1 MPSTLSP
8 VLADRFTR
16 IIALLCEIVAEHGVR
31 QLHNGSLTIL
41 IYNRIRHI
49 AQGFLARAT
58 VPPRRGATTPR
69 PPRAPAAPAPAGG
82 PPRIGT
88 PRVGTPP
95 MGTAVPPRAEPDGP
109 PPRLPRGR
117 AWLLKLM
124 HPTAGARTLLL
135 ELLCEPEVAALLVA
149 RPDLARLL
157 RPLCHALSVPPVACP
172 AAPPRRRPPPVS
184 DPAGTDPTG
193 TDPTGTDPAGT
204 SPPDAA
210 APPPHARPARKF
222 PFRRK
227 EDLLFRLRMGTP
239 LPEF

>member
-8 VLADRFTR
+8 VLAARFTR
-16 IIALLCEIVAEHGVR
+16 IIALLYEIVAEHGVR

-69 PPRAPAAPAPAGG
+69 PPRAPAAPAPAAGT
-82 PPRIGT
+82 PRIGA
-88 PRVGTPP
+88 PP
-95 MGTAVPPRAEPDGP
+95 MGTALPPRTEPDGP
-109 PPRLPRGR
+109 PPRLPRGH

-124 HPTAGARTLLL
+124 HPTAGARSLLL
-135 ELLCEPEVAALLVA
+135 ELLCEPEVAALLAA
-149 RPDLARLL
+149 RPELARLL
-157 RPLCHALSVPPVACP
+157 RPLCHALSIPPAVCP
-172 AAPPRRRPPPVS
+172 AAPPRRRCAPVS
-184 DPAGTDPTG
+184 DPTG

-210 APPPHARPARKF
+210 APPPHARASRKF
-222 PFRRK
+222 PFGRN
-227 EDLLFRLRMGTP
+227 EDLLFRLRMGLP